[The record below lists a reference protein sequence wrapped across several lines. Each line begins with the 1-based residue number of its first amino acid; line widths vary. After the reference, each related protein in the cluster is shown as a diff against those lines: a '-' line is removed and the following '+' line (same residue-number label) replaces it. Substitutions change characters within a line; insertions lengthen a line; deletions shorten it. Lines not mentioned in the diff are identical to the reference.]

1 MMDETQAPD
10 RIDAQPDGLALDP
23 PAHAPA
29 APQHP
34 QAAGLPLRRFAKV
47 QNVLEMRTRAR
58 KAMPRAV
65 FDFIDGAAEQEISR
79 RRNRSQFDNWG
90 FVHRVGV
97 DVSRVDMSV
106 ELFGDTYDAPFG
118 IGPTGL
124 AGLAWP
130 KAETLIAQGAKAAN
144 IPFCLSTV
152 SSVRLEEVAESAGA
166 GLWFQLYIFR
176 DRGLSRELVGRAKK
190 AGYKALVITVDCA
203 TGGNRERDPRNDF
216 TLPLRPTLRSA
227 FDTLKRPG
235 WIGRLVA
242 NGAPRPEN
250 MVEAAAKAARN
261 AQGLVVFMSEQLDP
275 SVTWDDV
282 EEFVDLWDGPVIIKG
297 VLSTEDA
304 ERAVKAGA
312 DGLILSNHGGRQLD
326 GAVSSLHVLER
337 VRDAVGPAPTIFCD
351 GGFRRGADILKAK
364 ALGANV
370 VLMGRNT
377 LYGVGAAGRPGVD
390 HVIHLLKTEV
400 ERALVLLGVPRV
412 SDLTRDHLMDMSRL
426 PPAPAKAD

>member
-1 MMDETQAPD
+1 MTEKVELRPD
-10 RIDAQPDGLALDP
+10 AISLDYKVQSVP
-23 PAHAPA
+23 VERVGNSTA
-29 APQHP
+29 
-34 QAAGLPLRRFAKV
+34 LPLPRLAKV
-47 QNVLEMRTRAR
+47 QNVLKMRAR
-58 KAMPRAV
+58 AKKAMPRAI

-97 DVSRVDMSV
+97 DVSRIDMSV

-152 SSVRLEEVAESAGA
+152 SSVRLEEVAENAGA
-166 GLWFQLYIFR
+166 GLWFQLYIFK
-176 DRGLSRELVGRAKK
+176 DRGLARELVSRAKQ
-190 AGYKALVITVDCA
+190 AGYKVLVITVDCA
-203 TGGNRERDPRNDF
+203 TGGNRERDPKNDF
-216 TLPLRPTLRSA
+216 TLPLRPTMRSA
-227 FDTLKRPG
+227 LDILRRPG
-235 WIGRLVA
+235 WIGRLLA
-242 NGAPRPEN
+242 NGAPKPEN
-250 MVEAAAKAARN
+250 MVEAAAKAAQN

-275 SVTWDDV
+275 SVTWREV
-282 EEFVDLWDGPVIIKG
+282 EEFVELWDGPVVIKG
-297 VLSTEDA
+297 VLSAEDA
-304 ERAVKAGA
+304 GTAVKIGA
-312 DGLILSNHGGRQLD
+312 DGFILSNHGGRQLD
-326 GAVSSLHVLER
+326 GAVSSLHVVER
-337 VRDAVGPAPTIFCD
+337 VRDAVGPSPTIFCD
-351 GGFRRGADILKAK
+351 GGFRRGADILKAR
-364 ALGANV
+364 ALGANA

-426 PPAPAKAD
+426 PPAPLKAD